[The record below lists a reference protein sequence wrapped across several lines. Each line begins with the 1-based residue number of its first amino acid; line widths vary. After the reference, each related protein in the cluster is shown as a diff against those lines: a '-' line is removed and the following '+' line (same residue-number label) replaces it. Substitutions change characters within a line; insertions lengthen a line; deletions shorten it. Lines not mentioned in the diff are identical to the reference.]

1 MIAGVRKGDQRPIV
15 TAGGLP
21 GGGGVQLGG
30 GRHGNRTAQ
39 PVDAAGEHGAGADQ
53 IGRVGQHH
61 ATG

>member
-1 MIAGVRKGDQRPIV
+1 
-15 TAGGLP
+15 
-21 GGGGVQLGG
+21 VQLGG